1 MSTKDVKFSADGRPL
16 EAALAE
22 GLEHPGIVRTV
33 ASAVTGAG
41 AGDPAGETWLVMEL
55 CNGGD
60 LQARRHALSSSSL
73 HHARHVSAAVA
84 VSMHRWALVVLADC
98 ASKPKDPHP
107 MARRNTSVRC
117 TIECSAP
124 SCMAPSNHLDQIVS
138 A

>member
-1 MSTKDVKFSADGRPL
+1 MMCTKDVKFSADGRPL

-60 LQARRHALSSSSL
+60 LQVCDRGSGARPPCA
-73 HHARHVSAAVA
+73 AAVPA
-84 VSMHRWALVVLADC
+84 C
-98 ASKPKDPHP
+98 
-107 MARRNTSVRC
+107 C
-117 TIECSAP
+117 
-124 SCMAPSNHLDQIVS
+124 
-138 A
+138 